1 MQVNGNLRD
10 KNMTG
15 EQSIFRALQPE
26 KSAAGLHSLK
36 VISFTH
42 KNTPLKELNRFFLHE
57 ENRKERLAFVKFSVD
72 IEELLYLATCNR
84 IEFIFS
90 SQHDCDH
97 SFLHRFFQYFRPDW
111 NEEELE
117 FAVRHG
123 QVYEG
128 NDALRHIYRVASSL
142 DSLVV
147 GEREIITQ
155 VRKSYEK
162 AQEEGL
168 TGDLIRLLVK
178 STITTAKRVFTETK
192 IAINPVSVVSLAAR
206 KLRDRKLSRD
216 ARILVVG
223 TGETNTN
230 LVKYLLKQGFHR
242 FVFFNRT
249 LANAEKLAKMVRS
262 ASVTAEAHPLSSLS
276 AYQGGFDVLISCTA
290 AADPVITMGV
300 YECLLQGER
309 SEKVLIDLAI
319 PADIE
324 AEIVRSFPVHLI
336 DISELKAEAERNLSE
351 RQGEFLHAER
361 IIEESILSFDE
372 LHRTRSLE
380 LRMREVPEKI
390 REIRQKAV
398 SDIFAK
404 DLEAL
409 DDHSREVLDKV
420 INYLE
425 KKYISVPMIMA
436 KEILLNKQ

>member
-1 MQVNGNLRD
+1 MQVNQILRD
-10 KNMTG
+10 TNMTG
-15 EQSIFRALQPE
+15 ERAAFRPLQPE
-26 KSAAGLHSLK
+26 NPAVELQSLK

-57 ENRKERLAFVKFSVD
+57 ENRKERLAFLRFSVD
-72 IEELLYLATCNR
+72 IDELLYLATCNR

-90 SQHDCDH
+90 SPTACDK
-97 SFLHRFFQYFRPDW
+97 SFLRRFFQYFRPDW
-111 NEEELE
+111 SDEELE
-117 FAVRHG
+117 FALRHG

-128 NDALRHIYRVASSL
+128 EHALRHIYRVASSL

-178 STITTAKRVFTETK
+178 STITTAKRVYTETK
-192 IAINPVSVVSLAAR
+192 IANNPVSVVSLAER
-206 KLRDRKLSRD
+206 KLRERKLSKD

-249 LANAEKLAKMVRS
+249 LSNAEKLAKLVRTS
-262 ASVTAEAHPLSSLS
+262 TVTAEAYALSGLS
-276 AYQGGFDVLISCTA
+276 NYKGGFDVLISCTGS
-290 AADPVITMGV
+290 ADPVITMGV
-300 YECLLQGER
+300 YERLLQGELT
-309 SEKVLIDLAI
+309 EKVLVDLAI

-324 AEIVRSFPVHLI
+324 AEVIRSFPVHLI
-336 DISELKAEAERNLSE
+336 DIAELKAEAERNLSE

-361 IIEESILSFDE
+361 IIEESIRSFDD

-380 LRMREVPEKI
+380 IRMREVPDKI

-404 DLEAL
+404 DIEGL
-409 DDHSREVLDKV
+409 DEHSREVLDKV
-420 INYLE
+420 IDYLE
-425 KKYISVPMIMA
+425 KKYISVPMVMA

>member
-1 MQVNGNLRD
+1 
-10 KNMTG
+10 MTG
-15 EQSIFRALQPE
+15 EQASFRPLQPE
-26 KSAAGLHSLK
+26 KPAAELQSLK

-57 ENRKERLAFVKFSVD
+57 ENRKERLAFVRFSVGID
-72 IEELLYLATCNR
+72 ELLYLATCNR

-90 SQHDCDH
+90 CAQSCDRG
-97 SFLHRFFQYFRPDW
+97 FVRRFFQYFRPDW
-111 NEEELE
+111 TGEELE

-128 NDALRHIYRVASSL
+128 EEALRHLYRVASSL

-162 AQEEGL
+162 SQEEGL

-178 STITTAKRVFTETK
+178 STITTAKRVYTETR
-192 IAINPVSVVSLAAR
+192 IANNPVSVVSLAER
-206 KLRDRKLSRD
+206 KLRNRKLPKD

-249 LANAEKLAKMVRS
+249 LANAEKLGKLVRS
-262 ASVTAEAHPLSSLS
+262 ATVTAEAYALS
-276 AYQGGFDVLISCTA
+276 ALSNYKGGFDVLISCTGS
-290 AADPVITMGV
+290 ADPVITMGV
-300 YECLLQGER
+300 YERLLQGELN
-309 SEKVLIDLAI
+309 EKVLVDLAI

-324 AEIVRSFPVHLI
+324 AEVIRSFPVHLI
-336 DISELKAEAERNLSE
+336 DIAELKAEADRNLAE
-351 RQGEFLHAER
+351 RQSEFLHAEK
-361 IIEESILSFDE
+361 IIEEAVRGFQE

-404 DLEAL
+404 DIEGL

-420 INYLE
+420 IDYLE